1 MAMQLVSIGLEEMI
15 GITAMPSR
23 HPPGQDVADALAKL
37 LRENHVLTQELEES
51 KEDVTMYEQVA
62 RDVETKWMLCE
73 EVIGDLRS
81 QVSRLMEQ
89 QQTCAQ
95 EAEDQAFANARRLFE
110 MRKKLRRTSRTSSVC
125 SRQSIVSMWHVLQ
138 PSEIGSESDLAN
150 GRRSGGESEGQGD
163 SDSGGA
169 SDDAKRGQDM
179 HWRSWRSFTSTLSGG
194 SDGNLEKATSCD
206 SHSKREKPQEQD
218 SDDADKVSR
227 PPLDIAEPFATRNC
241 ASQTLAIHTG
251 AGDDTPPLNWTRK
264 IIMGDKIPLGLGF
277 CSHESSCEVK
287 EAGVQDAA
295 VPRTCICICNTVH
308 VETNTTSSQTPHM
321 WQTEV
326 VKQRKENAWHLQQ
339 LYYGMGF
346 GFVPL
351 APSSTP
357 TDTVDSSPGIAESHG
372 NPFVISTNTPSSDL
386 NEAAAAVAVDV
397 TAADAK
403 RRDDEQQL
411 AACATSKGLASHGLG
426 IESSKD
432 VGLQTSR
439 WCMGAYVSDLLKI
452 KQRYQNEGGVD
463 AGIHTLASSRLS
475 TPKGRGLV

>member
-1 MAMQLVSIGLEEMI
+1 
-15 GITAMPSR
+15 
-23 HPPGQDVADALAKL
+23 
-37 LRENHVLTQELEES
+37 
-51 KEDVTMYEQVA
+51 
-62 RDVETKWMLCE
+62 
-73 EVIGDLRS
+73 
-81 QVSRLMEQ
+81 MEQ

-125 SRQSIVSMWHVLQ
+125 SRQSIVSMRHVLQ

-169 SDDAKRGQDM
+169 SDDVRRGQDM

-264 IIMGDKIPLGLGF
+264 ISMGDKIPLSLGF

-326 VKQRKENAWHLQQ
+326 VKQRCVSLQYKSTAPLFLSCLRDFIHVDNLCPEPEQ
-339 LYYGMGF
+339 ERKCMAPATAILWDGFWLRTIGAFLY
-346 GFVPL
+346 
-351 APSSTP
+351 SNR
-357 TDTVDSSPGIAESHG
+357 H
-372 NPFVISTNTPSSDL
+372 
-386 NEAAAAVAVDV
+386 
-397 TAADAK
+397 
-403 RRDDEQQL
+403 
-411 AACATSKGLASHGLG
+411 
-426 IESSKD
+426 
-432 VGLQTSR
+432 
-439 WCMGAYVSDLLKI
+439 
-452 KQRYQNEGGVD
+452 
-463 AGIHTLASSRLS
+463 
-475 TPKGRGLV
+475 RGLLAGHCRKSR